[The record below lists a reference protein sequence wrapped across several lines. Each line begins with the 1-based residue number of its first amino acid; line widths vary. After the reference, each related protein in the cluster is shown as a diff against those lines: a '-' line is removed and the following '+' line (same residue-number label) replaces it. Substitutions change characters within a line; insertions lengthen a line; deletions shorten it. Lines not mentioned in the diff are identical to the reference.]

1 MKIILCCMSGMSTS
15 LLVKKMQAVVSDSV
29 TIVAIPIEEVLNV
42 SQDADIVLLG
52 PQISFK
58 EKDLKEQMTIPVV
71 SIPMM
76 MYGTMDVEGVL
87 NIVRENLPN
96 NGVL

>member
-29 TIVAIPIEEVLNV
+29 TIIAIPIEEVLNV

>member
-58 EKDLKEQMTIPVV
+58 EKDLKEQITIPVV

>member
-15 LLVKKMQAVVSDSV
+15 LLVKKMQAVIPDSV
-29 TIVAIPIEEVLNV
+29 TIVAIPIEEVLNI
-42 SQDADIVLLG
+42 SRDADIVLLG

-58 EKDLKEQMTIPVV
+58 EKDLKEQIAIPVV

>member
-1 MKIILCCMSGMSTS
+1 MSGMCTS

-58 EKDLKEQMTIPVV
+58 EKDLKEQITIPVV

>member
-29 TIVAIPIEEVLNV
+29 TIIAIPIEEVLNV

-58 EKDLKEQMTIPVV
+58 EKDLKEQITIPVV